1 MPKSIIW
8 YCVKLIIWTIHLTI
22 QIHVICQ
29 IFLINISNKNL
40 YGLEQEFFLYKE
52 GKTLHIYLNHSEL
65 PGKYYC
71 GIGEVVGRNIIEDAL
86 DNCLYAGLH
95 ITGINAEVAPSQWEI
110 QVCKAKE

>member
-1 MPKSIIW
+1 MCETYNMDNTPHDTNTRHIANIIFNQ
-8 YCVKLIIWTIHLTI
+8 YK
-22 QIHVICQ
+22 QQ
-29 IFLINISNKNL
+29 EPM

-52 GKTLHIYLNHSEL
+52 GKPLHIYLNHSEL

-110 QVCKAKE
+110 QVCATE